1 MLRLVDRYIL
11 REVIPPFLLGLVVFS
26 FLLEIPP
33 IMQYAESLIA
43 KGVPWNAIGVILL
56 TLLPQALSLTIPIAL
71 LIGLLVGLGRL
82 SADRELV
89 ALQACGVSLLR
100 LFRPVAL
107 LSVAACLATAYVM
120 IVALP
125 DANQRFRE
133 ITYDIVS
140 NRAAHEVKPRVFFED
155 FPQRVLYVRDVIPG
169 GGWRDVLLADT
180 QQAGRPTLYLA
191 RRGTVHLDRDAR
203 LVQFVLEDG
212 TEHRIQDDG
221 TYRRSRF
228 ERLALGMD
236 ADAVFPRHGLQ
247 RGHNEMS
254 LAELRE
260 AVAGLRAA
268 GVPAHAP
275 VMAMHQK
282 FSVPVACL
290 VFGILALVL
299 GVSNRKDGKLASF
312 ALGIA
317 VVFGYYVLMYLAEA
331 MAKAQT
337 MPAEWARWVPNLV
350 LGPIGVGLLIW
361 RSRRAEGGL
370 AFPVALSL
378 AWPRRADP
386 APAGPGAASGSR
398 PVKVVIRIPPLRLP
412 RPNILDWYV
421 AKLYFRVYALAFV
434 GMIGIFY
441 ISTFIDLS
449 DKLFKGEAT
458 GWQIATYFWYATP
471 KFIYF
476 VMPIAALV
484 AALVA
489 IGLLTK
495 TSELTVMK
503 ACGISLYR
511 IALPLVA
518 IGALWS
524 AVLFGLEESIL
535 AHANRQAEA
544 LNDTIRGRASRT
556 LGALDRRWLVSR
568 EGDIYHY
575 AHFDRHQQRILGL
588 SVYEFQPERWDLAGR
603 TDVETAAFIN
613 GAWIAGPGWRR
624 TFGPDGEVTFEPFE
638 SQPVV
643 LEPPDYFSTDQPD
656 AELMTYSELREY
668 IAELRA
674 SGFDVVP
681 YVVDLHRKLSFPLVT
696 IIMTLIAVPFAVTTG
711 RKGALYGVGLGVVIA
726 ITYWSLLS
734 VFGAI
739 GSAGMLAPLLAAW
752 APNLLFGAGAAWL
765 LLTVR
770 T

>member
-1 MLRLVDRYIL
+1 MLRIVDRYIL
-11 REVIPPFLLGLVVFS
+11 REVLPPFLLGLVVFS
-26 FLLEIPP
+26 FMLEIPP

-43 KGVPWNAIGVILL
+43 KGVAWHTIGKILL

-107 LSVAACLATAYVM
+107 LSVVACLATAYVM

-140 NRAAHEVKPRVFFED
+140 QRAAHDVKPRVFFDD
-155 FPQRVLYVRDVIPG
+155 FPQRVLYVRDVLPD
-169 GGWRDVLLADT
+169 GGWRDVLLAET
-180 QQAGRPTLYLA
+180 QQAGRPVLYLA

-203 LVQFVLEDG
+203 LVQFLLEEG
-212 TEHRIQDDG
+212 SEHRIQEDG
-221 TYRRSRF
+221 TYRVSRF
-228 ERLALGMD
+228 ERVALGMD

-247 RGHNEMS
+247 RGYNEMS
-254 LAELRE
+254 FPELRE
-260 AVAGLRAA
+260 AVANLRAA
-268 GVPAHAP
+268 GLPAHAP
-275 VMAMHQK
+275 ILAMHQK

-290 VFGILALVL
+290 VFGVLALVL
-299 GVSNRKDGKLASF
+299 GVSSRKDGKLASF

-331 MAKAQT
+331 MAKAQ
-337 MPAEWARWVPNLV
+337 MLPAEWARWVPNLV
-350 LGPIGVGLLIW
+350 LGALGVGLLIW
-361 RSRRAEGGL
+361 RSRRSEGRL
-370 AFPVALSL
+370 DLSL
-378 AWPRRADP
+378 PLPMWPRRRPADALREA
-386 APAGPGAASGSR
+386 APAR
-398 PVKVVIRIPPLRLP
+398 RRTRIVLRVPPLRLP

-421 AKLYFRVYALAFV
+421 AKLYLRIYGLAFV
-434 GMIGIFY
+434 GLVGIFY

-458 GWQIATYFWYATP
+458 ARQIAAYFWYATP

-476 VMPIAALV
+476 VMPISALV

-489 IGLLTK
+489 IGLLTR

-511 IALPLVA
+511 IALPLVGF
-518 IGALWS
+518 GALWS
-524 AVLFGLEESIL
+524 VVLFGLEESVL
-535 AHANRQAEA
+535 AHANRRAET
-544 LNDTIRGRASRT
+544 LGDTIRGRASRT
-556 LGALDRRWLVSR
+556 LGALERRWLVSR
-568 EGDIYHY
+568 TGDIYHY
-575 AHFDRHQQRILGL
+575 AHFDRHRHQLVGL
-588 SVYEFQPERWDLAGR
+588 SVYEFQQERWDLAR
-603 TDVETAAFIN
+603 RIDVETAAFN
-613 GAWIAGPGWRR
+613 GAWTGGPGWMR
-624 TFGPDGEVTFEPFE
+624 TFGADGKVGFEPFE
-638 SQPVV
+638 RRRLAV
-643 LEPPDYFSTDQPD
+643 EPPDYFGTDQPD
-656 AELMTYSELREY
+656 AELMTYTELRGY

-696 IIMTLIAVPFAVTTG
+696 IIMTLIAIPFAVTTG

-726 ITYWSLLS
+726 ITYWTLLS